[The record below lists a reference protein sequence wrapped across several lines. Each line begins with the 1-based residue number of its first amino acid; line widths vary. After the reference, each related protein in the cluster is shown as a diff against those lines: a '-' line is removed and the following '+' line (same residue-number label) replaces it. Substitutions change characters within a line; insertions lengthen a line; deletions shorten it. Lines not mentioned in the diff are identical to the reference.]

1 MAVQD
6 FIDEVYDNKAGLDF
20 NAVLTK
26 IRELAKGIRKSTLRW
41 ELFQDACKALGINPS
56 TIPLDIKVRWN
67 SMLRMLESTIYL
79 RKAITRFFFNLANG
93 DDSTEL
99 STINFIERCQMT
111 EQEWELAEVLFV
123 FLIPFKRVTARF
135 ESNKRTP
142 EIDYMFFAYD
152 RMFNHIEDVLFS
164 LRTPAALGTL
174 ECASVFTEAL
184 VKMKAK
190 LQEYYDKTKIPFV
203 YADAMILNPR
213 CKFSIFSEETW
224 SDTDPEPY
232 KQGCRSRFE
241 LDYLSSATTDSS
253 SSHGTKRSAPDDEDE
268 DHEFQAMLAERAAKR
283 PRVHDYDR
291 YANLPNDPNIK
302 SALGW
307 WRGNQVSFPDLAK
320 MARNTLAVPASGCS
334 VERMFS
340 VSGRIA
346 TWQRSRLRDTTISDL
361 MMYKAAMNLKE
372 IAPELE
378 EEELVVPEMLG
389 KIPPE
394 WEQDFWK
401 RKLRREVRAEIM
413 NRFIEDDE

>member
-1 MAVQD
+1 LAVQD
-6 FIDEVYDNKAGLDF
+6 FIDGMYDNKTDLNF
-20 NAVLTK
+20 NALLTK

-41 ELFQDACKALGINPS
+41 ELFQDACKALSINPS

-79 RKAITRFFFNLANG
+79 RKAITRFLFNLAND
-93 DDSTEL
+93 DDSTEP
-99 STINFIERCQMT
+99 STINFLGRCQMT
-111 EQEWELAEVLFV
+111 EQEWELAEVLFI

-135 ESNKRTP
+135 ESNKQTP
-142 EIDYMFFAYD
+142 EIDYMFFAYN

-164 LRTPAALGTL
+164 FRTPVALGTL
-174 ECASVFTEAL
+174 QCASVFTKVL
-184 VKMKAK
+184 VKIKAK

-203 YADAMILNPR
+203 YADCMILNPR
-213 CKFSIFSEETW
+213 CKFSIFDEDTW
-224 SDTDPEPY
+224 SDMDPEPY

-241 LDYLSSATTDSS
+241 LDYLSSAINDSS

-268 DHEFQAMLAERAAKR
+268 DHEFQAMLAARAVKR
-283 PRVHDYDR
+283 PHVHDYDR

-302 SALGW
+302 SELGW
-307 WRGNQVSFPDLAK
+307 WSGNQVSFPDLAK

-346 TWQRSRLRDTTISDL
+346 TCQRSRLRDTTISDL
-361 MMYKAAMNLKE
+361 TMYKAAMNLKE

-378 EEELVVPEMLG
+378 EVYLVVSEMFG
-389 KIPPE
+389 KIPP
-394 WEQDFWK
+394 Q
-401 RKLRREVRAEIM
+401 
-413 NRFIEDDE
+413 